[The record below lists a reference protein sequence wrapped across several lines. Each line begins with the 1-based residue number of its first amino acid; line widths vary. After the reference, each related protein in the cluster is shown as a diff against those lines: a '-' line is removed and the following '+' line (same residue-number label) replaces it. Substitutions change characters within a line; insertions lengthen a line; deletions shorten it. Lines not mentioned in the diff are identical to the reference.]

1 MHRLVREG
9 VPPAEAARVAIRAR
23 IDPEQRD
30 GASPYAGLLTGPVG
44 TVPSGVPEGVP
55 EREGGWSEERVGVVQ
70 VDASGSAGGGRVLP
84 MPRRSPTARGLARA
98 AMALDSYSC
107 HRTIESALAERGTVA
122 TWEELIRPVLVAVGA
137 RWAETGRGVEIEHS
151 FSAVVAGALAAHA
164 ARLARPRNSRPVVLA
179 SVPEE
184 LHDLPLVALK
194 AALADHGIRSHVIGA
209 RTPPDALADAALRL
223 GPPVVF
229 LWSQMRVSPVP
240 DLPPMRPSP
249 VVVVGGPGWDDLPD
263 AVVRTG
269 DLAQAVG
276 AVRTAM
282 GL

>member
-1 MHRLVREG
+1 
-9 VPPAEAARVAIRAR
+9 
-23 IDPEQRD
+23 
-30 GASPYAGLLTGPVG
+30 
-44 TVPSGVPEGVP
+44 
-55 EREGGWSEERVGVVQ
+55 
-70 VDASGSAGGGRVLP
+70 
-84 MPRRSPTARGLARA
+84 
-98 AMALDSYSC
+98 MALDSYSC
-107 HRTIESALAERGTVA
+107 HRTIESALAERGAVA
-122 TWEELIRPVLVAVGA
+122 TWEELIRPVLVAVGD

-151 FSAVVAGALAAHA
+151 FSAVVAGALAAHS
-164 ARLARPRNSRPVVLA
+164 ARLARPRNGRPVVLA

-194 AALADHGIRSHVIGA
+194 AALSDEGIRSHVIGA

-229 LWSQMRVSPVP
+229 LWSQMRVSQVP

-269 DLAQAVG
+269 DLAEAVG